1 MSLHLPPRPASL
13 LALSGFLW
21 FVLMGMSV
29 TMTGPISSLMSSGL
43 GQPSSNESQIGVALF
58 TGSAIIVGLNGFFSH
73 WFTGRWVA
81 RYCAVAFIAGA
92 TVIWTAQSWTQLL
105 LGYGLIGLGNGG
117 NSFWYN
123 AEIARVFRDR
133 GVGAWLSAL
142 NGFWAVGAMTGPL
155 LVGQSGGAWRWPV
168 QVIWAL
174 GLACLVFA
182 WIVPA
187 PPPKE
192 AQEEAR
198 EALPRKTYGLMVLL
212 GLYVGVEITT
222 LTFMSRHLMQVHE
235 MTLAT
240 VSAIASSLWFAFM
253 IARFGS
259 GAIALRVH
267 PSRIVAG
274 AAVLAVVG
282 AFLTSHPGLGWIGYV
297 MIGVAMGPVF
307 PSVIQWGTSMGHA
320 PHRSTAIMVL
330 GPCFTGV
337 AFPALVSA
345 GMATRY
351 EQLPWIVLAVHAC
364 IAVGALALGT
374 SRAEPAS

>member
-1 MSLHLPPRPASL
+1 
-13 LALSGFLW
+13 
-21 FVLMGMSV
+21 MGMSV
-29 TMTGPISSLMSSGL
+29 TMTGPISSLMSAGL
-43 GQPSSNESQIGVALF
+43 GQPPSSEANIGVALF

-81 RYCAVAFIAGA
+81 RFCALVFIAGA
-92 TVIWTAQSWTQLL
+92 TTIWTAQSWAQLL
-105 LGYGLIGLGNGG
+105 IGYGLIGLGNGG

-123 AEIARVFRDR
+123 AEIARKFRDR

-155 LVGQSGGAWRWPV
+155 LVGQSQGSWRWPL
-168 QVIWAL
+168 QLIW
-174 GLACLVFA
+174 GLAFVPAVVA
-182 WIVPA
+182 WFVPA
-187 PPPKE
+187 PPINE
-192 AQEEAR
+192 AKDEAR
-198 EALPRKTYGLMVLL
+198 EPLPKKTYGLMVLL

-222 LTFMSRHLMQVHE
+222 LTFMTRHLMQVHGL
-235 MTLAT
+235 TLAT

-267 PSRIVAG
+267 PSRIIAG
-274 AAVLAVVG
+274 AATLAVIG
-282 AFLTSHPGLGWIGYV
+282 AFLTAQPGLGWVGYMV
-297 MIGVAMGPVF
+297 IGVAMGPVF

-337 AFPALVSA
+337 AFPALVAA
-345 GMATRY
+345 GMATRF
-351 EQLPWIVLAVHAC
+351 EQLPWIVLSVHAC
-364 IAVGALALGT
+364 IAVGAMVLGAN
-374 SRAEPAS
+374 RAAPAS